1 MTLFPTE
8 IHARQAGT
16 VKEPRLIWYPSGARQ
31 VATVA
36 AYQTLWALFDM
47 EWRAAQFAL
56 SKFTNFHQNIFTNLH
71 KNNHPLHHWR
81 FSGSFSPEGIQQL
94 FPFINTF
101 LISQR
106 TIWHPLRVYLFL
118 SHHAMWW
125 LCTDMKIFT
134 HAPSYMGNFCYSFL
148 VLFTYQPLYHL

>member
-47 EWRAAQFAL
+47 E
-56 SKFTNFHQNIFTNLH
+56 
-71 KNNHPLHHWR
+71 
-81 FSGSFSPEGIQQL
+81 
-94 FPFINTF
+94 
-101 LISQR
+101 
-106 TIWHPLRVYLFL
+106 
-118 SHHAMWW
+118 
-125 LCTDMKIFT
+125 
-134 HAPSYMGNFCYSFL
+134 
-148 VLFTYQPLYHL
+148 